1 METKYTYDDKG
12 RIILEI
18 DLDAKNNLI
27 KETRY
32 KYEEKNGYKY
42 IYKRVISKYNIEDSY
57 FQIYKYYDDDND
69 NLVSCIIKD
78 VYNRKVYEFK
88 NSTIIINDYYDNT
101 VTTAVLDKYKLKIL
115 NLIKYKIIDN
125 KQYTLITFTS
135 EKNGV
140 FKFIEYDELNRIN
153 CIRIFNNCNYLMSIN
168 KIMLENFNKHI
179 NNTILV
185 LVNTNLAEDDFIKI
199 VYTYEKNTNKI
210 KKEKIYLPIDDCN
223 TVFEYNDEKMTTFKA
238 NLRDYI
244 LIGTIDMNINNT
256 NSIYSINRLEC
267 DISIIESV
275 ESYNLHL
282 VYENDILV
290 EIYDN
295 NVKYKND
302 YKNKI
307 NSLFSIPEI
316 QYFSKLKNAL
326 EYCDN
331 NNIIISLLDRM
342 QSFIRK
348 EYDTYGE
355 ARNDYISFTED
366 NYTFKSSG
374 NVLSIYKTY
383 IDNDIK
389 TIEVFKV
396 LFDIRNFDIRKFDKD
411 SIESYIKNIIKE
423 EKILSN
429 YILKYKL
436 LHNNKQILINREELK

>member
-1 METKYTYDDKG
+1 M
-12 RIILEI
+12 
-18 DLDAKNNLI
+18 
-27 KETRY
+27 
-32 KYEEKNGYKY
+32 
-42 IYKRVISKYNIEDSY
+42 
-57 FQIYKYYDDDND
+57 
-69 NLVSCIIKD
+69 
-78 VYNRKVYEFK
+78 
-88 NSTIIINDYYDNT
+88 
-101 VTTAVLDKYKLKIL
+101 DKYKLKIL

-125 KQYTLITFTS
+125 KQYNLITFTS
-135 EKNGV
+135 EKKGV

-223 TVFEYNDEKMTTFKA
+223 TVFEYNDEKITNFKVKA
-238 NLRDYI
+238 NNDL

-256 NSIYSINRLEC
+256 NSIYEVDNLEC
-267 DISIIESV
+267 DISIIEHYSLHT
-275 ESYNLHL
+275 SHNLHL

-290 EIYDN
+290 EVYDN
-295 NVKYKND
+295 NVKNKNE
-302 YKNKI
+302 YNNKL
-307 NSLFSIPEI
+307 NSLFNIPEI
-316 QYFSKLKNAL
+316 QHFSNIINSL
-326 EYCDN
+326 EYCHN
-331 NNIIISLLDRM
+331 YVIVRQLLDITE
-342 QSFIRK
+342 SFISKR
-348 EYDTYGE
+348 YTTYNKVE
-355 ARNDYISFTED
+355 NSYISFTKD
-366 NYTFKSSG
+366 NYTLKSSG
-374 NVLSIYKTY
+374 NVLTICKTS